1 MTDNYTEANIEI
13 MTKILS
19 SLVEEV
25 YQKILTDIESQ
36 FKDILA
42 KLEKYEDQV
51 ATIVYAYGEQAIVM
65 EALTSQLEYATPE
78 AQKAFTDSLSEQR
91 KKMIQVLNESSKGFM
106 ADNDPGIARAL
117 GNLVEKKLSD
127 TN

>member
-78 AQKAFTDSLSEQR
+78 AQKAFTGSLSEQR
-91 KKMIQVLNESSKGFM
+91 KKIS
-106 ADNDPGIARAL
+106 
-117 GNLVEKKLSD
+117 
-127 TN
+127 